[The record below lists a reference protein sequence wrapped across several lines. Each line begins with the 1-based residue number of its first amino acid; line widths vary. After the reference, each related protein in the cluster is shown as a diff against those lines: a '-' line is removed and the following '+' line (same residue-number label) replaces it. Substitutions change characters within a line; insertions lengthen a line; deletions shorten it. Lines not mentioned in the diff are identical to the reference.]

1 MAFYEIPGQ
10 ARNDGGQ
17 APTRRPTPS
26 DFFTFLY
33 LEFPLQ
39 HNQGQGF

>member
-17 APTRRPTPS
+17 APTRRPHPVGFFYLPVSRISPS
-26 DFFTFLY
+26 T
-33 LEFPLQ
+33 
-39 HNQGQGF
+39 